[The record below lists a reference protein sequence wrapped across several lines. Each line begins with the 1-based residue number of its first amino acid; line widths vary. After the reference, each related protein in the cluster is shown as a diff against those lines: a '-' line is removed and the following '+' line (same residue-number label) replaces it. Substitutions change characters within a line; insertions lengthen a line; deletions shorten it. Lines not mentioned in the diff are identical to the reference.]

1 MLSTHGF
8 LSRKKKIYCG
18 TLLAL
23 TWDLMYMY
31 FSLFLKTILVGS
43 HFNKQG
49 VLSSHDDHMGLTD
62 FKG

>member
-1 MLSTHGF
+1 
-8 LSRKKKIYCG
+8 
-18 TLLAL
+18 
-23 TWDLMYMY
+23 MY